1 MSSML
6 SEQKRINEE
15 LMGQMRQMQMQM
27 KVMNQGGGGLRGGM
41 DDGDYGRGSGGYAND
56 DMGGYGSM
64 GDYGGMGSGYGAGY
78 GGGKMPQSF
87 MGGRPLPYNMRVPKQ
102 PGDWDC
108 PQCGNMNFA
117 KRMRCNGPGGCSV
130 ERRPEFVRRGIE
142 APEGGP
148 KQRRPGDWDCPQ
160 CGNMNYARRT
170 ECNGKDCHF
179 HKLEGMDG
187 GGMGGDMG
195 SGMVNGMGSEMVG
208 MGNYFGGGSGGPPM
222 FSGSGDWSCPKCNN
236 LNYARREKCNRKECD
251 FEKKDLDDYSHGSR
265 MGMGGYGAG
274 SSGMGHRGP
283 EPRPGDWDCPRCT
296 NMNFSSR
303 EICNGKME
311 GEPCNLRKPDF
322 DKYGV
327 PHIRNKD
334 LRKPGDWDCFRCGN
348 INFKIREACN
358 KCELPLDEATNNCYR
373 ESSSGGGGQ

>member
-1 MSSML
+1 
-6 SEQKRINEE
+6 
-15 LMGQMRQMQMQM
+15 MRQMQMQM
-27 KVMNQGGGGLRGGM
+27 KAMHQNQTGMHGSGNFGRGGFNNHDDMDGYGGL
-41 DDGDYGRGSGGYAND
+41 S
-56 DMGGYGSM
+56 
-64 GDYGGMGSGYGAGY
+64 DYGGMGSGYRDGY

-87 MGGRPLPYNMRVPKQ
+87 LGGRPMPYNMRVPKQ

-179 HKLEGMDG
+179 PRPVGIHNYP
-187 GGMGGDMG
+187 
-195 SGMVNGMGSEMVG
+195 NGA
-208 MGNYFGGGSGGPPM
+208 PPM
-222 FSGSGDWSCPKCNN
+222 FSGAGDWECPKCSN

-251 FEKKDLDDYSHGSR
+251 FEKKDLDDYGSR
-265 MGMGGYGAG
+265 MGMGM
-274 SSGMGHRGP
+274 GMGGFGMGPGSTGMGMRGGP

-311 GEPCNLRKPDF
+311 GEACNLRKPEF

-348 INFKIREACN
+348 INFKIRSACN
-358 KCELPLDEATNNCYR
+358 KCELSIDEATQNSFR
-373 ESSSGGGGQ
+373 ELVSGDQ

>member
-1 MSSML
+1 MGSLLTGESLKLGHLNKGLEMDRMSSML

-27 KVMNQGGGGLRGGM
+27 KVMNQPSGGMHGGGNM
-41 DDGDYGRGSGGYAND
+41 GDYGRGGFAND
-56 DMGGYGSM
+56 DMGGYGNMS
-64 GDYGGMGSGYGAGY
+64 DYGGMGSGYGDGY

-87 MGGRPLPYNMRVPKQ
+87 MGGRPMPYNMRVPKQ

-117 KRMRCNGPGGCSV
+117 KRMKCNGPGGCSV

-148 KQRRPGDWDCPQ
+148 KQRRAGDWDCPQ

-170 ECNGKDCHF
+170 Q
-179 HKLEGMDG
+179 
-187 GGMGGDMG
+187 
-195 SGMVNGMGSEMVG
+195 
-208 MGNYFGGGSGGPPM
+208 
-222 FSGSGDWSCPKCNN
+222 
-236 LNYARREKCNRKECD
+236 CNRKECD
-251 FEKKDLDDYSHGSR
+251 FEKKDLDDYGSR
-265 MGMGGYGAG
+265 MGMGMGGFGMGAG
-274 SSGMGHRGP
+274 TSGMGMRGP

-303 EICNGKME
+303 DICNGKMD
-311 GEPCNLRKPDF
+311 GEACNLRKPEF

-348 INFKIREACN
+348 INFKIRTACN
-358 KCELPLDEATNNCYR
+358 KCELPLDDATSNSFR
-373 ESSSGGGGQ
+373 